1 MNKLTCFKA
10 YDIRGRLGVELDD
23 DIAYRIGRAYGE
35 LFTPQTVVVG
45 GDTRLTSE
53 SLKKSLS
60 NGLCDAG
67 VNVLDLGMCGTEEIY
82 FSTWHL
88 GVDGG
93 IEVTASHNP
102 IDYNGMKLVT
112 KNARPI
118 SSDTGL
124 KDIQTLVEL
133 NDFKKINLEKTGN
146 ITKYSTR
153 DAYIKHLMGYVNLQ
167 SIKKIKIVV
176 NSGNGAAGPVI
187 DDIEEYF
194 LQNNIPVTFVKINNT
209 PDGHF
214 PNGIPN
220 PLLPECREDTSKA
233 VIAHSADFGI
243 AFDGDFDRCFFF
255 DEKGRFIE
263 GYYIVGLLA
272 EVFLEKY
279 PNAKIIH
286 DPRLIWNTIDIVQNH
301 GGKPIMTKTGHA
313 YIKQRMREEDAV
325 YGGEMSAH
333 HYFKDFEY
341 CDSGMIP
348 WILICELLSIRNKS
362 LGELV
367 CNCINAWPASG
378 EINCT
383 LSNPQ
388 SEIDKLFVYYK
399 KNALSVDYTDG
410 LSMEFSDWRFNIRCS
425 NTEPVVRLN
434 VESKSNVLLM
444 QEKTREILSF
454 IGKRV

>member
-1 MNKLTCFKA
+1 MNKITCFKA
-10 YDIRGRLGVELDD
+10 YDIRGRLGAELNDE
-23 DIAYRIGRAYGE
+23 IAYRIGRAYGE
-35 LFTPQTVVVG
+35 FFKPQTVVVG
-45 GDTRLTSE
+45 GDARLTSE

-82 FSTWHL
+82 FSTWYL
-88 GVDGG
+88 GIDGG

-112 KNARPI
+112 KGARPI

-124 KDIQTLVEL
+124 KDIQQLVESNNFEEL
-133 NDFKKINLEKTGN
+133 NLEKKGN

-153 DAYIKHLMGYVNLQ
+153 DAYINHLMGYANLQ
-167 SIKKIKIVV
+167 KIKKIKIVV

-187 DDIEEYF
+187 DAIEECF
-194 LQNNIPVTFVKINNT
+194 LRNNIPIQFVKINNT
-209 PDGHF
+209 PDGNF
-214 PNGIPN
+214 PHGIPN
-220 PLLPECREDTSKA
+220 PLLPECREDTSSA
-233 VIAHSADFGI
+233 VIRHSADFGI

-255 DEKGRFIE
+255 DENGQFIE

-272 EVFLEKY
+272 EVFLGKY

-286 DPRLIWNTIDIVQNH
+286 DPRLIWNTIDIVESH
-301 GGKPIMTKTGHA
+301 GGIPIMTKTGHA

-333 HYFKDFEY
+333 HYFKDFAY

-348 WILICELLSIRNKS
+348 WILICELLSLTNKK

-367 CNCINAWPASG
+367 CGCINDWPASG

-383 LSNPQ
+383 LDNPQ
-388 SEIDKLFVYYK
+388 NEIDKLFNRYK
-399 KNALSVDYTDG
+399 DSALAVDYTDG
-410 LSMEFSDWRFNIRCS
+410 LTMEFSDWRFNVRCS

-434 VESKSNVLLM
+434 VESRNNAILM
-444 QEKTREILSF
+444 QEKTEEI
-454 IGKRV
+454 